1 MIPQITL
8 CFCTDT
14 SSVVLFLD
22 TFFAESALLALL
34 RAPVMLCLL
43 GSAFAFVYV
52 RSFRFVTLESRN
64 RIVAV
69 LLVGFCIAVGL
80 VTEVS
85 PSDLVSGVFATCD
98 AFSHSQSPF
107 PHGAG
112 QDAHNGE
119 LWASN
124 ADLAVNAL

>member
-1 MIPQITL
+1 MESVPIACASDVLSTGL
-8 CFCTDT
+8 GFC
-14 SSVVLFLD
+14 L
-22 TFFAESALLALL
+22 
-34 RAPVMLCLL
+34 
-43 GSAFAFVYV
+43 V

-124 ADLAVNAL
+124 ADLAVNTQ

>member
-1 MIPQITL
+1 M
-8 CFCTDT
+8 
-14 SSVVLFLD
+14 
-22 TFFAESALLALL
+22 
-34 RAPVMLCLL
+34 
-43 GSAFAFVYV
+43 
-52 RSFRFVTLESRN
+52 RSFWFVTVGSRN